1 MATEDVAPP
10 AAWDLVRLAV
20 RVGIQAGRITSERYV
35 NSADQPELKQDGSV
49 VTEADRVIEQMMRSE
64 FGQHTP
70 QDGILGE
77 EHGLVLGPSGRR
89 WIVDPIDGTRFFTWR
104 IPVFTNLIAYE
115 DEHGP
120 ALGVI
125 GMPMQHEIVFAGRGL
140 GCWILRGQDTALEE
154 AVRAH
159 VGVARELGE
168 AVVHGS
174 HTYTWTS
181 DFLTALHSRSLV
193 HSNRGDDAYGVAM
206 LVTGRADAVVSV
218 HTGKPWDWAPI
229 PVIVREAG
237 GVVTDICGGALPG
250 DGSMV
255 ASNVELHRP
264 LLAAVA
270 GVRRGRPWRQ
280 LTERPTRRLDQSPP
294 L

>member
-1 MATEDVAPP
+1 MTTEDAAFP
-10 AAWDLVRLAV
+10 ADWDLMRLAV
-20 RVGIQAGRITSERYV
+20 RVGIQAGRITSERYAT
-35 NSADQPELKQDGSV
+35 SADRPELKQDGSV

-77 EHGLVLGPSGRR
+77 EHGLVVGSSGRR

-115 DEHGP
+115 DEQGP
-120 ALGVI
+120 VLGVI
-125 GMPMQHEIVFAGRGL
+125 SMPMQQEIVFAGRGR
-140 GCWILRGQDTALEE
+140 GCWVLRGNDMELEK
-154 AVRAH
+154 AVPAH
-159 VGVARELGE
+159 LGAARELGE

-181 DFLTALHSRSLV
+181 EFLAGLHSRSLL

-229 PVIVREAG
+229 PVIVHEAG
-237 GVVTDICGGALPG
+237 GITTDIGGCALPG

-255 ASNVELHRP
+255 ATNKQLHPP

-280 LTERPTRRLDQSPP
+280 LTKGPTRRPDQPPP